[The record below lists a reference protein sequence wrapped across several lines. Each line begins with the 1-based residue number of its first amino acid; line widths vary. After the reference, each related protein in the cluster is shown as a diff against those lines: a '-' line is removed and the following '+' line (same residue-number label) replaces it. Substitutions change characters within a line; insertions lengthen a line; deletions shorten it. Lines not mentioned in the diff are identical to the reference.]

1 MGFTVIIP
9 HNSSH
14 SYFPDNSLSNF
25 SVYLPHEL
33 YFETKYEVALTEI
46 LYTNNFYN
54 IYDGAIQISYYM
66 ADNISFQK
74 LAIPNGYYDL
84 DSFITAFDY
93 LKSICHDEI
102 INKIELVNFEH
113 SNKLKVRIKNNRNN
127 INVTFSK
134 KIAHKLGFICDTDE
148 LTITKT
154 TVSDYPVNFFKGMSL
169 MKIYTNIIEPQIV
182 GNNFEKLLRNVTI
195 DSQKLDDHIFT
206 EFENLHYIP
215 VSLNNIRRIEID
227 IRNEYN
233 DPIPFRSGEVMVTLH
248 FRKCLL

>member
-14 SYFPDNSLSNF
+14 SYFPDNSLSKF

-33 YFETKYEVALTEI
+33 NFETKYEVALTEI

-54 IYDGAIQISYYM
+54 IYEGAIEISYYV
-66 ADNISFQK
+66 ADNHSYQQ

-84 DSFITAFDY
+84 DSFIITFNY
-93 LKSICHDEI
+93 LKSICESEI
-102 INKIELVNFEH
+102 QDKIELINFNF
-113 SNKLKVRIKNNRNN
+113 SNKLKIKIKNNRHN
-127 INVTFSK
+127 IKIKFSK
-134 KIAHKLGFICDTDE
+134 KIAHKLGFKCETENLI
-148 LTITKT
+148 ITSTK
-154 TVSDYPVNFFKGMSL
+154 VSDYPVNFLKGISL
-169 MKIYTNIIEPQIV
+169 MNVYTNIIEPQIV
-182 GNNFEKLLRNVTI
+182 GNNFVSLLRSVTI
-195 DSQKLDDHIFT
+195 DSQKINDHIFT